1 MSFRVSHVPV
11 RLAAGSFI
19 LNAGLAKWSGD
30 EATATGLH
38 GMAAGTYPLLKNVE
52 PSLFLKGLAASEI
65 AVGAALLA
73 PVVSATRAGLA
84 LTGFAGGLL
93 GLYARTP
100 GLRDGLR
107 PTQQGTPIAKDVW
120 LLGIG
125 TSLVVDGVADHRKA
139 KKASKVAAK
148 LDA

>member
-1 MSFRVSHVPV
+1 MSFRLSHVPV

-19 LNAGLAKWSGD
+19 LNAGLGKWSGD
-30 EATATGLH
+30 ETTATGIH
-38 GMAAGTYPLLKNVE
+38 GMAAGTYPFLKKVE
-52 PSLFLKGLAASEI
+52 PSLFLKALAASEI

-73 PVVSATRAGLA
+73 PVVSSTKAGVA

-100 GLRDGLR
+100 SLRNGLR

-139 KKASKVAAK
+139 KRNAKVAAK
-148 LDA
+148 LHA